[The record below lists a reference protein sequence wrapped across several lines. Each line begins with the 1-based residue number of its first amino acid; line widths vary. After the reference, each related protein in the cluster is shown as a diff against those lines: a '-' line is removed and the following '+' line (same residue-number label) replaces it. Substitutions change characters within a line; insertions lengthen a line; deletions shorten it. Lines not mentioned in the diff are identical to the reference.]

1 MPSLLR
7 SGAGTA
13 TLVRVPVPSA
23 DDRSLPLRE
32 RKRLRTRRVLAET
45 ALRLFTERGF
55 EATTLDDLVD
65 EAEVSRSTFFRNFP
79 AKEAVAIEAEAELWS
94 AYLHR
99 LHDRDLSGTV
109 LAELH
114 RCLADAVTGLD
125 AGWDQRYLATRRL
138 VLTAPPLL
146 AYVDHHRTGV
156 EDQVTAALAD
166 KLHLDPDDVR
176 LRVLAQLV
184 TTCWSVSG
192 RDWVRRDGCGGRR
205 ALLTGLDRAHR
216 SVPES
221 LALTA
226 TPARQP

>member
-1 MPSLLR
+1 M
-7 SGAGTA
+7 TA
-13 TLVRVPVPSA
+13 PPA

-32 RKRLRTRRVLAET
+32 RKRLRTRRALTET

-79 AKEAVAIEAEAELWS
+79 AKEAVAIEAEVELWT

-99 LHDRDLSGTV
+99 LRDRELSGPV

-114 RCLADAVTGLD
+114 QCLADAVTALD
-125 AGWDQRYLATRRL
+125 PGWDQRYLSTRRL
-138 VLTAPPLL
+138 VLTAPALL
-146 AYVDHHRTGV
+146 TYVDHYRTGV
-156 EDQVTAALAD
+156 EDQVISCLAGT
-166 KLHLDPDDVR
+166 LRLDPDDPR
-176 LRVLAQLV
+176 LHVLAQLT

-192 RDWVRRDGCGGRR
+192 RDWVRRDGHGGRR
-205 ALLTGLDRAHR
+205 ALLTGLARAYR

-226 TPARQP
+226 TPR